1 MLSQNDSKLQRLPL
15 SHVLLEYN
23 VPTNSSANASDL
35 SKPRVMACDF
45 FFPPPDESG
54 HGEQIVFALPQR
66 RGSSAARVR
75 AWWGEPWGGRLR
87 VSCTFWSVS
96 H

>member
-23 VPTNSSANASDL
+23 VPTDSSANASDL

-45 FFPPPDESG
+45 FFPPPMSQAMENK
-54 HGEQIVFALPQR
+54 
-66 RGSSAARVR
+66 
-75 AWWGEPWGGRLR
+75 
-87 VSCTFWSVS
+87 
-96 H
+96 